1 MEKKNTDFLEE
12 ALKDA
17 APEPWESIP
26 EIGLYMDQVI
36 GYLNRRLGFLAEE
49 DEPLLSSSMV
59 NNYVKAGILTR
70 PKKKRYSREQLA
82 ELYMLCSL
90 KQVLEIQDAADVSEE
105 YTKNHTAQ
113 DRYEALSL
121 HQREVA
127 EVCRTRLN
135 ATEEDREAQ
144 IELAVRLSVEAAVCR
159 ATAVRLIDT
168 LRSEDAALRK
178 AQKKADRAAAKAL
191 REKAKIARTELKKK
205 QNKPFNTED
214 QQ

>member
-1 MEKKNTDFLEE
+1 MEKKNTEILEK
-12 ALKDA
+12 ALENA
-17 APEPWESIP
+17 AQEPWESIP
-26 EIGLYMDQVI
+26 DLGLYMDQVI
-36 GYLNRRLGFLAEE
+36 GYLNSRLAFLTEE

-70 PKKKRYSREQLA
+70 PKQKRYSREQLA

-105 YTKNHTAQ
+105 FTKNHTAR

-121 HQREVA
+121 HQREAA
-127 EVCRTRLN
+127 EACRARLD

-144 IELAVRLSVEAAVCR
+144 IALAVKLAVEAALCR

-191 REKAKIARTELKKK
+191 REKARLARTKRKK
-205 QNKPFNTED
+205 QQNETD
-214 QQ
+214 